1 MNIWLLEYQWWH
13 LIFLCGE
20 KLSAI
25 SVMGWWSTLLI
36 PQAIADAVQWLLA
49 HPAEAE
55 LMDKRGQDAVI
66 KKYN

>member
-1 MNIWLLEYQWWH
+1 
-13 LIFLCGE
+13 
-20 KLSAI
+20 
-25 SVMGWWSTLLI
+25 MGWWSTLLI